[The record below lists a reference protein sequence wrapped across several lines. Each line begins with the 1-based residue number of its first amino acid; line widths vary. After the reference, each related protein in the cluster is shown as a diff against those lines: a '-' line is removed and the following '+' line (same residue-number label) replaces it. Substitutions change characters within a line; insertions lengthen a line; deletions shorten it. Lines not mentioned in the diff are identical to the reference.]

1 MKTTLI
7 APTAALKTLMFILC
21 VSVNLAVSQIGTAS
35 VFTNSVSVFAQ
46 NIGAPSNQP
55 SFVIEAFAQPNSTGN
70 GGYVWVT
77 IDFSLVLSPY
87 NYTVGIGE
95 KWFSVDY
102 GTVFAPATLSTA
114 TPFANNLT
122 APFTP
127 GHIPLSLGQDF
138 YLAFVLEEGFTN
150 RFGWAHLRLTNP
162 TTLTLLGNAIEDSG
176 SGIIV
181 GTMTVVPEPS
191 TISLI
196 ALSTMLLLAWSPLNR
211 RRSRTR

>member
-7 APTAALKTLMFILC
+7 APTAALKTLTFILC

-46 NIGAPSNQP
+46 NMGAPSNQP

-77 IDFSLVLSPY
+77 INFSPVLSPY

-102 GTVFAPATLSTA
+102 GTVFDPAALSTA
-114 TPFANNLT
+114 TPFANNLA

-138 YLAFVLEEGFTN
+138 YLGFVLEEGFSNTF
-150 RFGWAHLRLTNP
+150 RYGWAHLKLTNP

-191 TISLI
+191 TFSLA
-196 ALSTMLLLAWSPLNR
+196 ALSLGLLARFFR
-211 RRSRTR
+211 RRS